1 MTTTNKI
8 NEIYEPISKKIDLKK
23 PDEALKILNE
33 VEKSIMELKN
43 SNENYDSDQIEEAL
57 NYIKS
62 MKDDTEIIAKANNVR
77 IGFITLLFVV
87 TMIMFLGLV
96 V

>member
-43 SNENYDSDQIEEAL
+43 SNENYDSEQIEEAL

-62 MKDDTEIIAKANNVR
+62 MKDDTEIIAKANNAR

>member
-1 MTTTNKI
+1 
-8 NEIYEPISKKIDLKK
+8 
-23 PDEALKILNE
+23 
-33 VEKSIMELKN
+33 MELKN

-62 MKDDTEIIAKANNVR
+62 MKDDTEIIAKANNAR